1 MRDDAGYL
9 QDILEAIQQVEKYA
23 SQGRG
28 VFEDSELIQVWTVH
42 HIQIMGG
49 AVRRLSESLR
59 SRHPEVPWPQITAMR
74 NILVHDYFRI
84 DLDEVW
90 LVIQNDI
97 PTLKNMVEAILE
109 ELAGQPDA
117 EL

>member
-1 MRDDAGYL
+1 MRDDTGYL

-23 SQGRG
+23 GQGRG
-28 VFEDSELIQVWTVH
+28 AFEDSELIQVWIVH
-42 HIQIMGG
+42 HIQIVGE

-59 SRHPEVPWPQITAMR
+59 SRHSEVPWPQIAAMR

-90 LVIQNDI
+90 LVVQNDI
-97 PTLKNMVEAILE
+97 PTLKNQVEAILE
-109 ELAGQPDA
+109 ELEGRPDA